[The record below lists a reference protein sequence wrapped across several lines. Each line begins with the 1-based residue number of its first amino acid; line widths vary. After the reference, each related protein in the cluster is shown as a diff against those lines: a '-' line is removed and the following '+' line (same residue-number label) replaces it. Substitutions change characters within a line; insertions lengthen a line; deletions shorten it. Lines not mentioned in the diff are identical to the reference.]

1 MYYNSDDSIYTLL
14 YVWYILH
21 IRTVKGYAL
30 HFLFTSKF
38 SSLPR
43 IYDKF
48 QPQDSQDS
56 MIFSGDYV
64 VRCGCRKEKL
74 IGAVGAAGLES
85 QWM

>member
-1 MYYNSDDSIYTLL
+1 MYVYFRL
-14 YVWYILH
+14 YYLYILYN
-21 IRTVKGYAL
+21 IYDIYYKSCSKRLRTRL
-30 HFLFTSKF
+30 SSKL

-48 QPQDSQDS
+48 QPQDS

-64 VRCGCRKEKL
+64 VKCRCRKEEL
-74 IGAVGAAGLES
+74 IGAVGAAELES